1 MIDMKTHD
9 EPRLRGGL
17 SVLGALF
24 AALSALSG
32 AAVAMAAGW
41 PAALIATV
49 AAGIVAYLLLSRV
62 GPKNVSETTVEKPS
76 AAGVPVPAPSAP
88 PVPPA
93 EKWIPAD
100 RVDPLT
106 GLANTNG
113 LFAWF
118 AEKGPRLA
126 ADGKGIVVIVARL
139 DDFQPLIAS
148 RGQAVADA
156 VLVEVAARV
165 TMVAGE
171 DGIAARTDGD
181 EFASV
186 VAVVPDRSEAVAT
199 ERAGH
204 LLEMIGRPVEHAGG
218 LIWIGGSVGAAIG
231 SPLDGEATLERARR
245 ALAQAVRLGR
255 GQCVVDSKKA

>member
-1 MIDMKTHD
+1 MNDMKTHD
-9 EPRLRGGL
+9 DPRLRGGP

-24 AALSALSG
+24 AALSTLSG
-32 AAVAMAAGW
+32 AAVAMAGGW

-49 AAGIVAYLLLSRV
+49 AAGLVAYLLLSRV
-62 GPKNVSETTVEKPS
+62 GPKNAPEAKIEKPS
-76 AAGVPVPAPSAP
+76 AASAAAPVPPS
-88 PVPPA
+88 PPA
-93 EKWIPAD
+93 EKQIPAD
-100 RVDPLT
+100 RIDPLT

-165 TMVAGE
+165 VMVAGE
-171 DGIAARTDGD
+171 DGIAARTDGE

-186 VAVVPDRSEAVAT
+186 VAVVPDRSEVVAT

-204 LLEMIGRPVEHAGG
+204 LLEMIGRPVEHATGA
-218 LIWIGGSVGAAIG
+218 IWIGGSVGAAIG
-231 SPLDGEATLERARR
+231 SPLAGEATLERARR